1 MPTTN
6 HSFEEF
12 FVERLKDIYDAE
24 KRITKALPK
33 MVKSASSPE
42 LSSAFQEHLQQTEVH
57 VQRLEQVFENL
68 DRTPG
73 RKPCHGMMGI
83 LEEGSEMMEK
93 SVAGPVM
100 DAGLIAAAQDVEHY
114 EICSYGTLR
123 TWAELL
129 GHDEEARMLQQT
141 LDEEG
146 ETDKRLTE
154 LAESINKE
162 AVEHVRENGG
172 ADEAV
177 PVPVRRTSSSTSRST
192 GKRSSR

>member
-1 MPTTN
+1 MATTMK
-6 HSFEEF
+6 SLEEF

-24 KRITKALPK
+24 KRVTKALPK
-33 MVKSASSPE
+33 MVKAASSPD
-42 LSSAFQEHLQQTEVH
+42 LSSALQEHLQQTEVH
-57 VQRLEQVFENL
+57 VQRLEQVFENI

-83 LEEGSEMMEK
+83 LEEGSEMLEK
-93 SVAGPVM
+93 HTPGPVL

-114 EICSYGTLR
+114 EICTYGTLR

-129 GHDEEARMLQQT
+129 GHDEESRILQQT

-146 ETDKRLTE
+146 EADKKLTD
-154 LAESINKE
+154 LADTINRE

-172 ADEAV
+172 VDEAV
-177 PVPVRRTSSSTSRST
+177 PVPVRRPTTSASRTPGKRTSR
-192 GKRSSR
+192 